1 MITKVNPNL
10 IMYLSKND
18 INNRLNEIG
27 KQLSE
32 KFCNE
37 CPVII
42 GILNGSFVFMAD
54 LIRQI
59 EFECEIDFI

>member
-1 MITKVNPNL
+1 MITKVNPKL
-10 IMYLSKND
+10 IMFLSKDD
-18 INNRLNEIG
+18 INNRLNEIA

-42 GILNGSFVFMAD
+42 GI
-54 LIRQI
+54 
-59 EFECEIDFI
+59 